1 MKSKLPSICVF
12 ILAAYCIPLIGK
24 PNLYLSLQLLLLLL
38 IAVILFV
45 TQPAITVSDTKNQKS
60 NDKLSVLIILLASLL
75 SQIISVVEWAY
86 YRESFHIFKIDS
98 FTSLGLVLLVGG
110 TTFRIWCIRTLGK
123 YFTSTVQTQTNQ
135 KVITLGA
142 YSVIRH
148 PSYLGAY
155 LAIVGSAVLLHAY
168 FGIIFSTLI
177 MLAAYWYRIKVE
189 EETLVREFG
198 EEYKLYQARTKKLF
212 PYIW

>member
-135 KVITLGA
+135 KEITLGA

>member
-1 MKSKLPSICVF
+1 M
-12 ILAAYCIPLIGK
+12 
-24 PNLYLSLQLLLLLL
+24 
-38 IAVILFV
+38 
-45 TQPAITVSDTKNQKS
+45 
-60 NDKLSVLIILLASLL
+60 L